1 MRRAATSPRDSH
13 VVWLLILLGSITISG
28 RAVPAGEPAK
38 KTFSVVGYLPEYR
51 VNGLDET
58 VCRQLDELVFFSV
71 EPRSNGTLDTGRL
84 KPAVIKQLGRLKR
97 KYRIRLR
104 LCIGGWQRSSAF
116 AACSTSDSART
127 RFIRQ
132 MISFC
137 QSHAFDGVDLDWEH
151 PKGPVQQAA
160 YTRLIVETKKAF
172 TPLQLSV
179 TAAIAGW
186 QQLSPAAGKSLDR
199 IHLMSYDADGRH
211 STFQQ
216 AQKDIDRLRRSGI
229 PVDRICLGLP
239 FYGRSLDKKRTAHTY
254 AEIVRRFAPAS
265 AVDETNGIYFN
276 GPSTIRRKTRLAV
289 SSGLAGVSIWEI
301 GQDARGPRSLLRV
314 ISQSRRGLG
323 ESP

>member
-1 MRRAATSPRDSH
+1 MRRATPSLRDSH
-13 VVWLLILLGSITISG
+13 AVWLLLLLGSITISG

-71 EPRSNGTLDTGRL
+71 EPRSDGTLDTGRL

-137 QSHAFDGVDLDWEH
+137 QSHAFDGVDLDW
-151 PKGPVQQAA
+151 
-160 YTRLIVETKKAF
+160 
-172 TPLQLSV
+172 
-179 TAAIAGW
+179 
-186 QQLSPAAGKSLDR
+186 
-199 IHLMSYDADGRH
+199 
-211 STFQQ
+211 
-216 AQKDIDRLRRSGI
+216 
-229 PVDRICLGLP
+229 
-239 FYGRSLDKKRTAHTY
+239 
-254 AEIVRRFAPAS
+254 
-265 AVDETNGIYFN
+265 
-276 GPSTIRRKTRLAV
+276 
-289 SSGLAGVSIWEI
+289 
-301 GQDARGPRSLLRV
+301 
-314 ISQSRRGLG
+314 
-323 ESP
+323 